1 MNHNNTST
9 NNDGN
14 KEYLSTSLFLLRK
27 YVREKRADMQR
38 VQREDGPLVDRNCF
52 LMKLTNDTLQ
62 LLTDLDSNI
71 TNFEITLKSK
81 CKKVDEKLKL
91 ISSQR
96 QLLRSQPRL
105 IDPGNS
111 NEQEGFTSKQE
122 GFTSKQEDRINV
134 SQASP
139 RAYQKY
145 LPNDITIEP
154 VLRSSPPTFNH
165 SCHSGP
171 SVHQSSIHQSS
182 VHQSSIHQSSGRP
195 MPNVSNVQPVPIV
208 MRFGIP
214 KNQDNRFRVIDST
227 VRPFLDDS
235 HQVLPKGK
243 PDLSL
248 TQCPFCPS
256 QRFFNIKASLLRH
269 IHEDHPENLATYTDI
284 FSLTPESYV
293 SNSGM
298 YQK

>member
-1 MNHNNTST
+1 MNHNNTSNNT
-9 NNDGN
+9 SNNNDGN

-27 YVREKRADMQR
+27 YVREKRADMQK

-52 LMKLTNDTLQ
+52 LIKLTNDTLQ
-62 LLTDLDSNI
+62 LLTDLDANI

-91 ISSQR
+91 ITNQR

-105 IDPGNS
+105 IHPGNNNNNDDAFS
-111 NEQEGFTSKQE
+111 SFP
-122 GFTSKQEDRINV
+122 SKQEDRINV
-134 SQASP
+134 SQATS
-139 RAYQKY
+139 RTYQKY

-154 VLRSSPPTFNH
+154 VLRSSPSTLNRNR
-165 SCHSGP
+165 HSGP
-171 SVHQSSIHQSS
+171 SVHEST
-182 VHQSSIHQSSGRP
+182 GRSMP
-195 MPNVSNVQPVPIV
+195 TAPNVNQPVPIV

-214 KNQDNRFRVIDST
+214 KNEDPVNPDNRFRVIDST

-235 HQVLPKGK
+235 PKILPKGK

-248 TQCPFCPS
+248 TQCPFCPT

-269 IHEDHPENLATYTDI
+269 INEDHPEHLATYTDI
-284 FSLTPESYV
+284 VSLTPESYV

-298 YQK
+298 CQN

>member
-1 MNHNNTST
+1 MNHNNTSN

-62 LLTDLDSNI
+62 LLTDLDANI

-105 IDPGNS
+105 IIPGSNNS
-111 NEQEGFTSKQE
+111 DEQDGFNS
-122 GFTSKQEDRINV
+122 FPSKQEDRINV
-134 SQASP
+134 SQATP
-139 RAYQKY
+139 RTYQKY

-154 VLRSSPPTFNH
+154 VLRSSPPTFNRN
-165 SCHSGP
+165 CHSGP
-171 SVHQSSIHQSS
+171 S
-182 VHQSSIHQSSGRP
+182 RP
-195 MPNVSNVQPVPIV
+195 MPSAPNVQPVPIV

-214 KNQDNRFRVIDST
+214 KSQDPVNPDSRFRVIDST

-248 TQCPFCPS
+248 TQCPFCPT

-298 YQK
+298 YQN